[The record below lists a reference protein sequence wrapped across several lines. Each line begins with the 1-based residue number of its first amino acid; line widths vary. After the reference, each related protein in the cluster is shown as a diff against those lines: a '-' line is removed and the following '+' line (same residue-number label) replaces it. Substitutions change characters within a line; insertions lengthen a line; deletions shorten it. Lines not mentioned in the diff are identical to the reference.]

1 MKHMILH
8 MMVPF
13 SCTNCDFEGRNEQTI
28 LQESI
33 WYLVLVCYVYM
44 LIYVAKIVTVL
55 KNYLIYKIWISL
67 QMELCTSWENWG
79 SVMVNNNSK
88 CM

>member
-44 LIYVAKIVTVL
+44 LIYVSKIVTVF
-55 KNYLIYKIWISL
+55 KNTLFTRFIVGREYLSL
-67 QMELCTSWENWG
+67 NRYTIGQFDYVF
-79 SVMVNNNSK
+79 VMR
-88 CM
+88 